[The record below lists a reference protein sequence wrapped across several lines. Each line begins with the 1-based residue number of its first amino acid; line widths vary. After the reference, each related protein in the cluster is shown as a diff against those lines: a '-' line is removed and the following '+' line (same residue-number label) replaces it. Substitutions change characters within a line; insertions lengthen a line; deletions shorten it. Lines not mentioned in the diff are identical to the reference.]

1 MSKIWTSLP
10 VSSGKCSIIR
20 KLTQGITFM
29 FCAFSLSACGPV
41 SSFFDKSEKSASAS
55 VRAPENGDA
64 QRTTLKEGEAGIV
77 PLSPPG
83 ASVTPLMPGQSG
95 TQYTAEGLPVLQ
107 PSYGVNVEQL
117 FAQDIRDPIE
127 RVKRVENAVIDIRKE
142 LNAITPSIVRLV
154 AVEKDIQN
162 LVEQLEVLL
171 QNEPQSTN
179 TEPAAQSDRSMQAP
193 VPLSTSGGGQGLPE
207 TGTPSRGGMT
217 AQQANAPPQA
227 EETPPSSQTRTTT
240 PPASSSA
247 TAVRE
252 VRIGEHKDKTRLV
265 MDVSGKT
272 AFRYDLD
279 KLENLLVIEL
289 DDAGWNAARNW
300 TAQKAPLI
308 ASYNVQDMQNGGSRM
323 IIQLKH
329 SAEIV
334 HSGTIAPNKDSRN
347 HRVVIDLSAPAV
359 HGR

>member
-20 KLTQGITFM
+20 KLTQGIAFM

-41 SSFFDKSEKSASAS
+41 SSLIDKFDSNDNQRPATSS
-55 VRAPENGDA
+55 APESQA
-64 QRTTLKEGEAGIV
+64 VQTALKEGEAGIV
-77 PLSPPG
+77 PLPPPG
-83 ASVTPLMPGQSG
+83 SSMKPLLPGQSG
-95 TQYTAEGLPVLQ
+95 TQYTEEGLPVLQ
-107 PSYGVNVEQL
+107 LSYGMNVEQL

-171 QNEPQSTN
+171 QNEPQSMS
-179 TEPAAQSDRSMQAP
+179 TEPSAQDRNRQVSASP
-193 VPLSTSGGGQGLPE
+193 PPSGNRQGLS
-207 TGTPSRGGMT
+207 GAGITPRPSSTPDAGT
-217 AQQANAPPQA
+217 AQRPRQEEAPA
-227 EETPPSSQTRTTT
+227 PSGSGVT
-240 PPASSSA
+240 S
-247 TAVRE
+247 VRE

-265 MDVSGKT
+265 LDVSGK
-272 AFRYDLD
+272 ASFRYDLD
-279 KLENLLVIEL
+279 TLENLLVIEL
-289 DDAGWNAARNW
+289 PDAGWSASRSW
-300 TAQKAPLI
+300 RSQKAPLM
-308 ASYNVQDMQNGGSRM
+308 ASYSVQDMQNGGSRM

-329 SAEIV
+329 SASVV

-359 HGR
+359 HRR